1 MTTGKRAPLA
11 APARRRAVDSHKHIA
26 LYVQLAGI
34 FRHRIVTQSWPAGFK
49 LPNFETLAAQFDV
62 ARITVRQAVAL
73 LVEEGLLT
81 TSRGRGT
88 HVQPIVATEP
98 GPLSESMNALSPE
111 DEGLEI
117 RVLEVT
123 KARGLPTEYA
133 GGHRAFERYVE
144 ISKLHLHRGEPFGM
158 MRIFVAEE
166 AWRQFPAG
174 SIRKRK
180 ILRMLISGEPRF
192 ASELEQTTTVEPADF
207 VLAGHLDYPFGS
219 PVARIMRRLS
229 SEDGRLTYAGAS
241 WYRGDLFVMRTTLPR
256 SLFVEVSPSLLAPT
270 PRRPARRVRDAIGPS
285 KDL

>member
-1 MTTGKRAPLA
+1 MTTAKRASLV
-11 APARRRAVDSHKHIA
+11 APARRRAVDSHRHIA
-26 LYVQLAGI
+26 LYVQLASI

-49 LPNFETLAAQFDV
+49 LPNFEMLAEQFDV

-73 LVEEGLLT
+73 LVKEGLLT

-117 RVLEVT
+117 RVLEVS

-174 SIRKRK
+174 SIRHRK
-180 ILRMLISGEPRF
+180 ILRMLISGDPRF
-192 ASELEQTTTVEPADF
+192 AAELEQTTTVEPADF

-219 PVARIMRRLS
+219 PVARIMRRLT
-229 SEDGRLTYAGAS
+229 SEDGRLVYAGAS

-256 SLFVEVSPSLLAPT
+256 SLFVEVSPSLLAPS
-270 PRRPARRVRDAIGPS
+270 PRRSARRVRDAIQPS
-285 KDL
+285 KNL

>member
-1 MTTGKRAPLA
+1 MTAKRATLDT
-11 APARRRAVDSHKHIA
+11 PARRRAVDSHKHIA
-26 LYVQLAGI
+26 LYVQLASI
-34 FRHRIVTQSWPAGFK
+34 FRHRIVTQYWAAGSK

-88 HVQPIVATEP
+88 QVQPIVATEP
-98 GPLSESMNALSPE
+98 DRLSDSMNALSPE

-117 RVLEVT
+117 RVLEVS
-123 KARGLPTEYA
+123 KARSLPTEYA
-133 GGHRAFERYVE
+133 GGHRTFERYVE

-158 MRIFVAEE
+158 MRIFVADE

-174 SIRKRK
+174 SIRRRK
-180 ILRMLISGEPRF
+180 ILRMLISGEPCF
-192 ASELEQTTTVEPADF
+192 AAELEQTTTVEPADF
-207 VLAGHLDYPFGS
+207 VLSGHLDYPFGS

-229 SEDGRLTYAGAS
+229 GEDGRLSYAGAS

-256 SLFVEVSPSLLAPT
+256 TLFVEVSPSLLAPT
-270 PRRPARRVRDAIGPS
+270 PRRPARRVRDRIDPS

>member
-1 MTTGKRAPLA
+1 MATGKRALPT
-11 APARRRAVDSHKHIA
+11 APVRRRAVDSHKHIA

-34 FRHRIVTQSWPAGFK
+34 FRHRIVTQSWPAFFK
-49 LPNFETLAAQFDV
+49 LPSFETLAAQFDV

-73 LVEEGLLT
+73 LVAEGLLT

-133 GGHRAFERYVE
+133 GGRPAFERYVE

-158 MRIFVAEE
+158 MRIFVAED
-166 AWRQFPAG
+166 AWLQFPAG
-174 SIRKRK
+174 SIRQRK
-180 ILRMLISGEPRF
+180 ILRMLISGDARF
-192 ASELEQTTTVEPADF
+192 ATDLEQTTTVEPADF

-219 PVARIMRRLS
+219 PVARIMRRLAG
-229 SEDGRLTYAGAS
+229 EDGRLTYAGAS

-256 SLFVEVSPSLLAPT
+256 SLFVEVSPTLLAPS
-270 PRRPARRVRDAIGPS
+270 PRRAARRVRDAIGPS
-285 KDL
+285 KSL